1 MLSVYTNQQELLRST
16 NTTKVSRLESIDK
29 ELLDVRQFSITLKNS
44 GSIDISSPVDLELHV
59 YTPDG
64 IYLTGN
70 HDIPYN
76 VDYNGAD
83 SYTYQHLAINTNSEL
98 DKLGIN
104 RGQYKLVYNLFNNVL
119 GSYSGQKIWIKEIS
133 PSRRELRLQ
142 LTDNSSITLR
152 DQLIQFKNR
161 WDDLT
166 TNNDVFDSFV
176 LNFGFNE
183 TFQVVNMRFD
193 ILTDTPEIVVR
204 LYAPLP
210 SRFGEKA
217 KLWISEEVIN
227 PVLENVSI
235 VPKFIPDPVTYLAG
249 PNFELEQFD
258 GGSVAT
264 DFKNWNELLAANLPT
279 SQQLIDS
286 YFSGSLSGIK
296 LNTSYRIFDNFVHY
310 GSAVERVKNFKYKM
324 ELIEHY
330 SDRIQEVSQ
339 INGGNITQNN
349 LADLYI
355 KRNRVVSGFDDF
367 EKYLF
372 FESTGSALYTHFNEA
387 SGSLTSSSIQPWP
400 KTTPTPLQWQQAF
413 MLWSTAATTW
423 NIAAAPDPYGYFAN
437 QVRTTSA
444 TGLSYYNGLIDNAT
458 LYDRFNIHKLQNT
471 IPIHIQNS
479 DGGAEYSLFIN
490 MIGQHFDILWTYI
503 NGLTDIRSRE
513 EHPKDGMPDDLLY
526 SVAESMGFNLL
537 NGKSASDLWKYSLG
551 VDSNGDALQTSVNGI
566 NSLSDGKHTKEIWRR
581 IVNNLPYILKSKGT
595 SRAIKALVSCF
606 GIPSTVLTIK
616 EYGGPS
622 TFTDNDHFPEYVHD
636 KYHYAW
642 LSSGSLSLS
651 GGQFQN
657 GFKQWV
663 DPNVLEFRFK
673 TDNNYN
679 YGVGYDYNLVSISSA
694 SVSDNV
700 NVILNKE
707 TNDDNQG
714 TITVFNTSTGM
725 AISASNL
732 EIFDNSWIL
741 VTIQNTGTTSSLN
754 VVKSLYG
761 KTIYNASSSYQGS
774 LLPIFTANSTIT
786 IASGSRA
793 VSSSISS
800 STHPTTASF
809 NGTGFLNTNAGSNQW
824 DSNFDVYY
832 SGVSGSGET
841 QVSSVYNAVSDSNS
855 YSTIRFGFSTTP
867 QITLSPSGSIQ
878 SYKLYVYNSANSQWY
893 VKTAISAGSLQ
904 SGITVTLTGP
914 TSTNF
919 STDLNTAGFAIT
931 SDPTGNANTIVYD
944 TLTEIYV
951 TLPNGQTVS
960 QLSKFN
966 GHFHEIRLWSG
977 SLNDDSMEEHAASP
991 ATYTYNVNRS
1001 ILSTGEE
1008 AGKPYDHLL
1017 QRFTLATK
1025 EVKSGSFYQST
1036 SHPNQT
1042 LNTGSI
1048 YFIGYGSNSG
1058 SITFEGF
1065 EETYYT
1071 PSPSLGGNSL
1081 YTNKVRIESSSLDPN
1096 KRLNTKT
1103 RIEKSS
1109 FDRYSID
1116 SNRVG
1121 VYFSPQTAINE
1132 DIFNQLGYF
1141 EIDDYIGDPADLLAD
1156 NYNELNNFAINYWK
1170 KYENRNDFEAYFRAL
1185 EIYDFTLFKYIKRLL
1200 PKRVNAIVG
1209 LVVEPN
1215 VLERSKVKLLN
1226 KPVIENLKKDVYIPA
1241 QTHVTASGEY
1251 QDLLGVIE
1259 PPVTIADSEIN
1270 IIPPGVMSS
1279 SLTFTS
1285 EYTSLSSTVSND
1297 LTDVNKLGTSWVQH
1311 RYISKYKITESGSY
1325 TPLQTTIY
1333 AQRPT
1338 ASYATQS
1345 ITSYSSSIVVET
1357 RFQTAS
1363 IITLTPTQLSNAFT
1377 LTAPITGSAKITIA
1391 AIFNDDLTIYNDV
1404 PTPIYGL
1411 SYQGGPATASVT
1423 IPNPGTGFYLQ
1434 NLGNYAG
1441 NVVISSI
1448 TVTDTYTSSS
1458 YTVSSSIV
1466 PFYYEKYQGLGYQNA
1481 RFYGSKLTSLG
1492 GVNSNVYPKLV
1503 PPNAPP
1509 NTIIF
1514 NSTTTDGGPVVKVT
1528 KVNPNQIVFAN
1539 NQLTTVDRANT
1550 GRGGPVNRPRTNFN
1564 A

>member
-16 NTTKVSRLESIDK
+16 NTIKVSRLESIDK

-44 GSIDISSPVDLELHV
+44 GSIDITSPIDLELHV

-64 IYLTGN
+64 VYLTGN

-76 VDYNGAD
+76 VEYNGAN
-83 SYTYQHLAINTNSEL
+83 SYTYQHLAIDTNTEL
-98 DKLGIN
+98 NNLGIN
-104 RGQYKLVYNLFNNVL
+104 RGQYKLVYNLFNNIL

-142 LTDNSSITLR
+142 LTDNNSITLR
-152 DQLIQFKNR
+152 DQLVQFKNR
-161 WDDLT
+161 WDDLNS
-166 TNNDVFDSFV
+166 NNDVFDSFV

-183 TFQVVNMRFD
+183 TFQIVNMRFD
-193 ILTDTPEIVVR
+193 ILTDIPEIIVR
-204 LYAPLP
+204 LYTPLP
-210 SRFGEKA
+210 ARFGEKA

-235 VPKFIPDPVTYLAG
+235 IPKFTPDPVNYLAG
-249 PNFELEQFD
+249 PNFELEQFE

-264 DFKNWNELLAANLPT
+264 DFKNWNNLLATNLPT
-279 SQQLIDS
+279 TQQLIDS

-296 LNTSYRIFDNFVHY
+296 LNTSYKIFDNFVHY

-324 ELIEHY
+324 ELIEY
-330 SDRIQEVSQ
+330 YNDRIQEVSQ
-339 INGGNITQNN
+339 INGGNIIQNN

-372 FESTGSALYTHFNEA
+372 FESTGSGLYTHFDEA
-387 SGSLTSSSIQPWP
+387 SGSFTSSSIQPWP
-400 KTTPTPLQWQQAF
+400 KTTPTPLQWQQAY
-413 MLWSTAATTW
+413 MLWSAAATTW
-423 NIAAAPDPYGYFAN
+423 NLGAATDPYGYFAT
-437 QVRTTSA
+437 QVRTTSV
-444 TGLSYYNGLIDNAT
+444 TGRSYYNGLVDNAT
-458 LYDRFNIHKLQNT
+458 IYDRFNIHKLQNT

-503 NGLTDIRSRE
+503 NGLTDIRTRE
-513 EHPKDGMPDDLLY
+513 EHPKDGIPDDLLY

-537 NGKSASDLWKYSLG
+537 NGKSTSELWKYALG
-551 VDSNGDALQTSVNGI
+551 VDSNGNALQTSVDSI
-566 NSLSDGKHTKEIWRR
+566 TSISDGKHTKEIWRR

-595 SRAIKALVSCF
+595 SRAIKALISCF

-657 GFKQWV
+657 GAKQWIN
-663 DPNVLEFRFK
+663 PNVLEFRFK

-694 SVSDNV
+694 SISDNV

-714 TITVFNTSTGM
+714 TITVFNKSTGM

-741 VTIQNTGTTSSLN
+741 VTVQNTNTTASLN

-761 KTIYNASSSYQGS
+761 KTIYNASSSYQGL
-774 LLPIFTANSTIT
+774 LLPIFTTNSTIT
-786 IASGSRA
+786 VASGSRL
-793 VSSSISS
+793 VSSSI
-800 STHPTTASF
+800 
-809 NGTGFLNTNAGSNQW
+809 
-824 DSNFDVYY
+824 
-832 SGVSGSGET
+832 
-841 QVSSVYNAVSDSNS
+841 
-855 YSTIRFGFSTTP
+855 
-867 QITLSPSGSIQ
+867 
-878 SYKLYVYNSANSQWY
+878 
-893 VKTAISAGSLQ
+893 
-904 SGITVTLTGP
+904 
-914 TSTNF
+914 
-919 STDLNTAGFAIT
+919 
-931 SDPTGNANTIVYD
+931 
-944 TLTEIYV
+944 
-951 TLPNGQTVS
+951 LPNGQNVT

-1096 KRLNTKT
+1096 NRLNTKT

-1121 VYFSPQTAINE
+1121 VYFSPQKAINE

-1141 EIDDYIGDPADLLAD
+1141 EIDDYIGDPADLLTD

-1259 PPVTIADSEIN
+1259 QPVTITESEFKTV
-1270 IIPPGVMSS
+1270 PVGTMSA
-1279 SLTFTS
+1279 SLLFTS
-1285 EYTSLSSTVSND
+1285 EYAFLSSTVTNN
-1297 LTDVNKLGTSWVQH
+1297 LTDVDKLGSSWIQH
-1311 RYISKYKITESGSY
+1311 RYISKYKITESASY
-1325 TPLQTTIY
+1325 SPLQTTIY
-1333 AQRPT
+1333 EQRPT
-1338 ASYATQS
+1338 A
-1345 ITSYSSSIVVET
+1345 
-1357 RFQTAS
+1357 
-1363 IITLTPTQLSNAFT
+1363 
-1377 LTAPITGSAKITIA
+1377 
-1391 AIFNDDLTIYNDV
+1391 
-1404 PTPIYGL
+1404 
-1411 SYQGGPATASVT
+1411 
-1423 IPNPGTGFYLQ
+1423 
-1434 NLGNYAG
+1434 
-1441 NVVISSI
+1441 
-1448 TVTDTYTSSS
+1448 
-1458 YTVSSSIV
+1458 
-1466 PFYYEKYQGLGYQNA
+1466 
-1481 RFYGSKLTSLG
+1481 
-1492 GVNSNVYPKLV
+1492 
-1503 PPNAPP
+1503 
-1509 NTIIF
+1509 
-1514 NSTTTDGGPVVKVT
+1514 
-1528 KVNPNQIVFAN
+1528 
-1539 NQLTTVDRANT
+1539 
-1550 GRGGPVNRPRTNFN
+1550 
-1564 A
+1564 